1 MQNNIDLRFSQF
13 ALNSMINQCLC
24 KNLRKA
30 SANSL
35 LSSHRLKLKGTQRF
49 TDSGQ
54 SVTQCAHKAVIGQR
68 RSHMKLIGFG
78 VVVRVLPIAVQTQTL
93 TQQSSLER
101 PPLPPEGLKT
111 GEVLGQRKGGG
122 RPLLL

>member
-1 MQNNIDLRFSQF
+1 
-13 ALNSMINQCLC
+13 
-24 KNLRKA
+24 
-30 SANSL
+30 
-35 LSSHRLKLKGTQRF
+35 
-49 TDSGQ
+49 
-54 SVTQCAHKAVIGQR
+54 
-68 RSHMKLIGFG
+68 MKLIGFG